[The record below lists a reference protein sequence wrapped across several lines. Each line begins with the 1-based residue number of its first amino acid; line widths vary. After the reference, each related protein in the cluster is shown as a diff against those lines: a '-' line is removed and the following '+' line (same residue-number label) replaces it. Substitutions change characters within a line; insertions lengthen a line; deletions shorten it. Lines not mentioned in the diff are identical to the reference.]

1 MTKLPDLEALA
12 VFSRVAELRSFTAAA
27 EALGLSKATVS
38 KAVSRL
44 ETRLGA
50 RLIHRT
56 SRRFSVTETGRAL
69 AMGAAEMLATAE
81 SAEAG
86 ALDQA
91 LSPRGRIR
99 MSAPMSYGLD
109 HLSPLLPEFLAA
121 HPGVSID
128 LRLSDE
134 MVDLVG
140 EGFDCALRI
149 AALPD
154 SSLTARKLRPVQL
167 LLVGAPDYLDR
178 RGRPGR
184 PEDLST
190 HACLGYG
197 HQAGIQ
203 AWRFSGPAGE
213 EAIHRPAGPL
223 NANNA
228 DALRASL
235 LAGLGLAVLPDFV
248 VDADIAAGRLE
259 TVMGDWRAPA
269 IGMHIVTPGGGPR
282 PARVTALVEFLAS
295 HLGGARAAGRKSESR
310 R

>member
-27 EALGLSKATVS
+27 DALGLSKATVS
-38 KAVSRL
+38 KAVTRL
-44 ETRLGA
+44 ETKLGA

-56 SRRFSVTETGRAL
+56 SRRFSVTEAGRAL
-69 AMGAAEMLATAE
+69 ALGAAEMLAR
-81 SAEAG
+81 AEAAEAE

-91 LSPRGRIR
+91 VRPRGRIR

-109 HLSPLLPEFLAA
+109 HLAPLLPEFLAA

-154 SSLTARKLRPVQL
+154 SSLTARRLRPVQL
-167 LLVGAPDYLDR
+167 LLVGAPGYLAR
-178 RGRPGR
+178 RGRPAR
-184 PEDLST
+184 PDDLPA
-190 HACLGYG
+190 HDCLGYG

-203 AWRFSGPAGE
+203 VWRFTGPAGE
-213 EAIHRPAGPL
+213 AFAHRPVGPL
-223 NANNA
+223 SANNA

-248 VDADIAAGRLE
+248 VDADLAAGRLE
-259 TVMGDWRAPA
+259 AVMGDWRPPA

-282 PARVTALVEFLAS
+282 PARVSALVEFLVRR
-295 HLGGARAAGRKSESR
+295 LGRTGGGQGQGERT
-310 R
+310 

>member
-154 SSLTARKLRPVQL
+154 SR
-167 LLVGAPDYLDR
+167 DR
-178 RGRPGR
+178 
-184 PEDLST
+184 
-190 HACLGYG
+190 
-197 HQAGIQ
+197 
-203 AWRFSGPAGE
+203 
-213 EAIHRPAGPL
+213 
-223 NANNA
+223 
-228 DALRASL
+228 
-235 LAGLGLAVLPDFV
+235 
-248 VDADIAAGRLE
+248 
-259 TVMGDWRAPA
+259 
-269 IGMHIVTPGGGPR
+269 
-282 PARVTALVEFLAS
+282 
-295 HLGGARAAGRKSESR
+295 
-310 R
+310 